1 MTLGPRDRVIGQIY
15 VEGDLRIGG
24 IVEGEVEVTG
34 DVEVDDMAKVKA
46 SLAGRDVSIRGQV
59 DGAVVA
65 RKRLVIARSGSLT
78 GDVHVARLIIQDGAA
93 FSGKVSMGGA
103 AERAAPASAPE
114 IEAPA
119 TEPEVKALP
128 EAPAPIVA
136 APVAQAPAPK
146 VAVPVAQAPT
156 VRGKEG
162 KDGKGGKAAKAIAAP
177 TRGKPKRR

>member
-1 MTLGPRDRVIGQIY
+1 MIGQIY
-15 VEGDLRIGG
+15 IEGDLRIGG
-24 IVEGEVEVTG
+24 TIEGEVEVTG

-59 DGAVVA
+59 NGAVVA

-103 AERAAPASAPE
+103 AEVRPARAAEVEVPAA
-114 IEAPA
+114 
-119 TEPEVKALP
+119 EPEVKALP

-136 APVAQAPAPK
+136 APVAAAPAPK
-146 VAVPVAQAPT
+146 VAAPAAQMPVPKVAAQAAQAPAA
-156 VRGKEG
+156 R
-162 KDGKGGKAAKAIAAP
+162 GKGGKGGKTGKATTAP
-177 TRGKPKRR
+177 TRGKRKRR

>member
-1 MTLGPRDRVIGQIY
+1 VIGQIY
-15 VEGDLRIGG
+15 IEGDLRIGG
-24 IVEGEVEVTG
+24 TIEGEVEVTG

-59 DGAVVA
+59 NGAVVA

-103 AERAAPASAPE
+103 AEVRPARAAEP
-114 IEAPA
+114 EAPA
-119 TEPEVKALP
+119 AEPEVKALP
-128 EAPAPIVA
+128 EAPPIIA
-136 APVAQAPAPK
+136 APVAAAPAPK
-146 VAVPVAQAPT
+146 VAAPAAQAPAA
-156 VRGKEG
+156 R
-162 KDGKGGKAAKAIAAP
+162 GKGGKTGKAMSAP